1 MNQYKNLW
9 IEKYRPTKL
18 DDLCISQEIKD
29 LVIGWGEDI
38 PHLLL
43 IGNAGVGKTTLSRI
57 LVEDILKCDY
67 LYINASDENG
77 IDTIR
82 HKVTGFVQT
91 KSLDGNLKVVILDE
105 ADGLT
110 IDGQKCLRNLME
122 SYANTARFVLT
133 GNFKHKISAAVQSR
147 CQSLDLRPDL
157 KGAAQRCLN
166 ILQKEGIE
174 TTKEQKK
181 QVIELVKQNF
191 PDLRKCI
198 GELSK
203 NCVGGEFKLVAKES
217 RNKLLDFIWK
227 NLNEKDGFKTRQH
240 LIEND
245 SLFNSDWDQ
254 LLTDLLN
261 YIYVQE
267 IDEVNKKAMV
277 ITIADFL
284 DKTTRVSDKEIN
296 FFACI
301 LTLEDYV

>member
-1 MNQYKNLW
+1 MTQYKNLW
-9 IEKYRPTKL
+9 IEKYRPKTL
-18 DDLCISQEIKD
+18 EDLCISDDIKG
-29 LVIGWGEDI
+29 LIVGWGDDI

-43 IGNAGVGKTTLSRI
+43 IGHAGVGKTTLSRI
-57 LVEDILKCDY
+57 LVEDLLKCDF

-82 HKVTGFVQT
+82 NKVTGFVQT

-122 SYANTARFVLT
+122 SYANTARFILT
-133 GNFKHKISAAVQSR
+133 GNHRHKISTALQSR

-157 KGAAQRCLN
+157 RSAVGRCLH
-166 ILQKEGIE
+166 ILDKEGIKIN
-174 TTKEQKK
+174 KEQAQ
-181 QVIELVKQNF
+181 QVVDLVKQNF

-203 NCVGGEFKLVAKES
+203 NCVGGVFKLVKKES
-217 RNKLLDFIWK
+217 TDELLNLIWK
-227 NLNEKDGFKTRQH
+227 NLKSKKGLDTRKY

-245 SLFNSDWDQ
+245 ALFNSDWDQ
-254 LLTDLLN
+254 LLTNLLN
-261 YIYVQE
+261 YVYVQRIE
-267 IDEVNKKAMV
+267 DANKKAMV
-277 ITIADFL
+277 ITIADYL
-284 DKTTRVSDKEIN
+284 DKTTRVADKEIN

-301 LTLEDYV
+301 LSLEDYA